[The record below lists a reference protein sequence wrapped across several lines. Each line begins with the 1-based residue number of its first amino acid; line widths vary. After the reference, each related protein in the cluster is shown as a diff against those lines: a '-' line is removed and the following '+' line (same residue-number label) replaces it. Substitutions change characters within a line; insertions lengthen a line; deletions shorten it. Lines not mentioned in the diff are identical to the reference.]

1 MKKISLVSNGF
12 KLLSIIECLFTIALW
27 YCVCFLVDDLNI
39 GAIIFITFVVMF
51 CLFALYIS
59 FSSKIIINKDKL
71 IIIQIKKTEL
81 NIKDIIDIYTEDQT
95 LKQNIIY
102 ISTLDKLYKFTG
114 YNTLKGWEYKVSNT
128 KRITKI
134 IKETLKK

>member
-27 YCVCFLVDDLNI
+27 YCVCFLVDNLII

-102 ISTLDKLYKFTG
+102 ISNLDKLYKFTG
-114 YNTLKGWEYKVSNT
+114 YNTLNGWEYKVSNT
-128 KRITKI
+128 KRIIKI

>member
-27 YCVCFLVDDLNI
+27 YCVCFLVDNLII

-128 KRITKI
+128 KRIIKI
-134 IKETLKK
+134 IKETLI

>member
-12 KLLSIIECLFTIALW
+12 KLLSVIECLFTIALW
-27 YCVCFLVDDLNI
+27 YCVCFLVDNLII

-102 ISTLDKLYKFTG
+102 ISILDKLYKFTG
-114 YNTLKGWEYKVSNT
+114 FNTLKGWEYKVSNT
-128 KRITKI
+128 KRI

>member
-1 MKKISLVSNGF
+1 MKKISLISNGF
-12 KLLSIIECLFTIALW
+12 KVLSIIECLFTIVLW
-27 YCVCFLVDDLNI
+27 YCVCFLVDDLII
-39 GAIIFITFVVMF
+39 GVIIFITFVVMF

-71 IIIQIKKTEL
+71 IIIQIKKIEL
-81 NIKDIIDIYTEDQT
+81 NIKDIIDIYTEEQT

-114 YNTLKGWEYKVSNT
+114 YNTLKGWEYKVNNT
-128 KRITKI
+128 KRIIKI
-134 IKETLKK
+134 IKETL

>member
-27 YCVCFLVDDLNI
+27 YCVCFLVDNLII

-128 KRITKI
+128 KRIIKI

>member
-12 KLLSIIECLFTIALW
+12 KLLSVIECLFTIALW
-27 YCVCFLVDDLNI
+27 YCVCFLVDNLII

-102 ISTLDKLYKFTG
+102 ISILDKLYKFTG

-128 KRITKI
+128 KRI

>member
-12 KLLSIIECLFTIALW
+12 KILSIIECLFTIALW
-27 YCVCFLVDDLNI
+27 YCVCFLVDDLII

-81 NIKDIIDIYTEDQT
+81 NIKDIIDIYTVDQT

-102 ISTLDKLYKFTG
+102 ISTLNKLYKFTG
-114 YNTLKGWEYKVSNT
+114 YNTLKGWKHKVSNT
-128 KRITKI
+128 KSI
-134 IKETLKK
+134 IKTINKTLKK